1 MATDQTTPTER
12 VPSNTEVEQFTSN
25 ISTMNLAV
33 LKDFQELFCAMLEY
47 LKISPI
53 NNDTKASLQSCINY
67 VKQQR
72 PDADQEQPSLE
83 HQITQI
89 NTTQIQ
95 FNNIAKKI
103 KAMTEATWTLNTGQ
117 STADMKKNFC
127 TEEDL
132 AWQRYKTAW
141 QNTRHVIQDK
151 NFVMCWTIT

>member
-72 PDADQEQPSLE
+72 PDAGFQRWVVDEQCDDAAAAPQRRWLSRRR
-83 HQITQI
+83 
-89 NTTQIQ
+89 
-95 FNNIAKKI
+95 
-103 KAMTEATWTLNTGQ
+103 GG
-117 STADMKKNFC
+117 TAAEMAGEGGKGG
-127 TEEDL
+127 
-132 AWQRYKTAW
+132 W
-141 QNTRHVIQDK
+141 
-151 NFVMCWTIT
+151 